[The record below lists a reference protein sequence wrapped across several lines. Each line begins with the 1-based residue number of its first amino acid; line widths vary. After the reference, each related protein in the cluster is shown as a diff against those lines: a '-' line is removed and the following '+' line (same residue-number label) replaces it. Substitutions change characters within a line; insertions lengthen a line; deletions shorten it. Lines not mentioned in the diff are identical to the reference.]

1 MEKIRKFQESV
12 EPVITA
18 ALREAILAQSDT
30 PLALVHAHIGRVLDG
45 STSTTTSDDAAAA
58 FTSSAWT
65 ACEHANSKLM
75 APPRPTAAELAAGA
89 TATGAV
95 LALRA
100 GLSVQRGPFKS
111 CWVRVS
117 GSVPAAA
124 LRAVVARA
132 LELQRDVGKGKGGTP
147 TGKAAVFVAIS
158 VSCLQRGAAVDV
170 EWLAAQGFAFHHAVP
185 DNTELVYVCDQAGM
199 TPAYATSIEGAT
211 GVVFSPDE
219 EKILSV
225 WERGGWNTPGG
236 AVDPGEMKIE
246 ALARE
251 IREEVGRP
259 AAAAAPPAARAAP
272 RPSAHLP
279 PAPPLRT
286 GRHHE
291 PRPRVRARV
300 PRRLAEGQSARRLR
314 QRQLQRVRRA
324 RDHRGLRHRPQ
335 GDRGG
340 DVAAVARAL
349 AAWRDAGRPADGKIT
364 PLEGCKGL
372 PDGKPGVSV
381 FMLQLLD
388 NYEAGRGMGCTV
400 KEAKGEVRIGLP
412 K

>member
-30 PLALVHAHIGRVLDG
+30 PLALVHAHLGRVLDG
-45 STSTTTSDDAAAA
+45 SASSTTSDDAAAA

-124 LRAVVARA
+124 LRAVVSRA

-147 TGKAAVFVAIS
+147 TGKAAVFVAIA

-251 IREEVGRP
+251 IREEVRRP
-259 AAAAAPPAARAAP
+259 AAAARTRRAR
-272 RPSAHLP
+272 RSQTLRSP
-279 PAPPLRT
+279 PAPAATPQVGITNLDPAFAPVYLGGWQKGKARDDSVNDNFSAFA
-286 GRHHE
+286 
-291 PRPRVRARV
+291 VRAITEDF
-300 PRRLAEGQSARRLR
+300 AI
-314 QRQLQRVRRA
+314 
-324 RDHRGLRHRPQ
+324 DHKEIG
-335 GDRGG
+335 
-340 DVAAVARAL
+340 VAMWLPWRELL

-364 PLEGCKGL
+364 PLDGCKGL

>member
-45 STSTTTSDDAAAA
+45 SASSTTSADDAAAA
-58 FTSSAWT
+58 FTSSAWK

-147 TGKAAVFVAIS
+147 TGKAAARRDPVP
-158 VSCLQRGAAVDV
+158 CLQQGAAVDV
-170 EWLAAQGFAFHHAVP
+170 EWLAAQGFAFHHAVLEHRARIRLRP
-185 DNTELVYVCDQAGM
+185 GRDDAGVRDVHRGRDGCLHRRGED
-199 TPAYATSIEGAT
+199 SV
-211 GVVFSPDE
+211 GV
-219 EKILSV
+219 
-225 WERGGWNTPGG
+225 ERGGWNTPGG

-246 ALARE
+246 Q
-251 IREEVGRP
+251 
-259 AAAAAPPAARAAP
+259 AARLRGGAPSRRRRRAA
-272 RPSAHLP
+272 RRARRSQTSAHLP

-286 GRHHE
+286 VGITNLDPAFAPVYLGGWQKGKARDDSVNDNFSAFA
-291 PRPRVRARV
+291 VRAITEDF
-300 PRRLAEGQSARRLR
+300 AI
-314 QRQLQRVRRA
+314 
-324 RDHRGLRHRPQ
+324 DHKEIG
-335 GDRGG
+335 
-340 DVAAVARAL
+340 VAMWLPWRELL